1 MARSTR
7 SVGML
12 LLGIYLILA
21 GLGLLIG
28 LSFAYMRVL
37 EGLLALI
44 AGILILIVP
53 RLLNFIVAIYLI
65 LIGLVGLFGGNFK
78 L

>member
-7 SVGML
+7 SVGLL

-44 AGILILIVP
+44 AGILILIG
-53 RLLNFIVAIYLI
+53 R
-65 LIGLVGLFGGNFK
+65 
-78 L
+78 